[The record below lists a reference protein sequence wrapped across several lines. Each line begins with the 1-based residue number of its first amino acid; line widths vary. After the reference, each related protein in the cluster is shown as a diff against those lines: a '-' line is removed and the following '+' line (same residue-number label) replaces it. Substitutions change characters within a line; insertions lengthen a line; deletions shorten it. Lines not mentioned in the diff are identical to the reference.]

1 MPASLRYP
9 FSAETQSWA
18 ESAPSGRRSRNPRP
32 DSTRAATSTASR
44 GGSEVEYSADLG
56 SLARWRGARGG
67 SVRAEPASRKVR
79 GTTQPTR
86 EANSSR

>member
-1 MPASLRYP
+1 MPASRRYP
-9 FSAETQSWA
+9 FSAETQAW
-18 ESAPSGRRSRNPRP
+18 SASSGRRSRNPRP
-32 DSTRAATSTASR
+32 DSTRAATSTASC
-44 GGSEVEYSADLG
+44 GGSAVVYSADLG